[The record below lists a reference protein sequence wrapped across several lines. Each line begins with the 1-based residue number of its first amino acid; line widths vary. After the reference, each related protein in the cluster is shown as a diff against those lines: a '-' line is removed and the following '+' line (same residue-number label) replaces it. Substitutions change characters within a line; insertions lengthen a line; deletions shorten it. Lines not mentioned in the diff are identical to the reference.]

1 MGANNSQTNL
11 QQILRALTT
20 DATAFASQ
28 DLSLVDTTVQ
38 SLTVPA
44 GTKYAL
50 CYLSGTTTNFIRYWQ
65 HGGTPALASGIKRFG
80 ETAFDISGPD
90 DIANFKCYTSGT
102 GMVLSVQYFR

>member
-1 MGANNSQTNL
+1 MGANNSQTALNN
-11 QQILRALTT
+11 IVKALTT

-28 DLSLVDTTVQ
+28 DLTLTNTTVQ
-38 SLTVPA
+38 SLTVPD

-65 HGGTPALASGIKRFG
+65 HGGTPTSSSGIKRFG

-90 DIANFKCYTSGT
+90 DISNFKCYTNGT